1 MKKASRI
8 LFLIGGITA
17 IILSIVWLVVSIINF
32 VYGAGASIV
41 AGLTKGTIDVELY
54 KTIATWLQN
63 HGFNVNSQA
72 DWVAASNQL
81 AANGVIFLVMSI
93 FAIPAAVLC
102 FVARK
107 ENASLGLLITA
118 TVFNVLGGAPVGIVG
133 GVLGI
138 VDAAIKNK
146 QGKTE

>member
-17 IILSIVWLVVSIINF
+17 IILSIVWLVVAIVNF

-54 KTIATWLQN
+54 KTLVTWLQN
-63 HGFNVNSQA
+63 HGFNINSQA
-72 DWVAASNQL
+72 DWANAAHTLVAS
-81 AANGVIFLVMSI
+81 GIVFLVMSV

-107 ENASLGLLITA
+107 EDASLGLLITA
-118 TVFNVLGGAPVGIVG
+118 TAFNVLGGAPVGIVG

-146 QGKTE
+146 KEQAE